1 MNKNRKRISL
11 NTRLAVIALA
21 VFIPLSVALA
31 YSIYSMSEATSS
43 YSEITKSITCAN
55 DSLDFKETMDYS
67 VYLAVVRKE
76 SFWELGK
83 GEVTVNG
90 IVTVNPYE
98 YISDMKMKCGEL
110 SDMASV
116 EVNHNLVTR
125 LSNTLDALTVNVR
138 DLERSIQVGR
148 SYEDNMD
155 YLDENIYMLT
165 TVVEEGIQE
174 YIETETAQLQRIS
187 HLQEKH
193 DDRIWILSIL
203 IAALAVYV
211 AVILTVRVIRNIT
224 EPIRRICGLTEKVS
238 EGDFSVRVE
247 GSHIQEIQVLADSFN
262 SMTGEI
268 GTLVDDIKEKEK
280 NLHLIETRLLQEQI
294 NPHFLYNTLDAIVW
308 LAEDNRNEDVIAM
321 VTYLSNFF
329 RTTLAQGRDFVTV
342 EEEESHIES
351 YLRIQG
357 VRYQDIMEYEIDME
371 RDIYN
376 YEIPKLL
383 LQPLVENALYHG
395 VKNKRGKSRIF
406 VWGYQEG
413 DNLIFKVNDN
423 GKGMSRETLEKL
435 RKNIEKGIDQ
445 TENDSFGLANVN
457 QRIKYYYGEEYGLE
471 IESEENVGTE
481 AVITLSAK
489 KSYLYHKKSNKSE
502 KIKN

>member
-1 MNKNRKRISL
+1 MNKNRKKVSL
-11 NTRLAVIALA
+11 NTRLALIALA
-21 VFIPLSVALA
+21 VFIPMSVALT
-31 YSIYSMSEATSS
+31 YSIYSMSEATRS
-43 YSEITKSITCAN
+43 YSEITKSITYAN

-98 YISDMKMKCGEL
+98 YISSMKMKCWEL

-116 EVNHNLVTR
+116 DVNHNLITR

-138 DLERSIQVGR
+138 ELERSVQGGR

-174 YIETETAQLQRIS
+174 YIEAETAQLQTIS

-193 DDRIWILSIL
+193 NDRIWFLCIL
-203 IAALAVYV
+203 IAAFVVYL
-211 AVILTVRVIRNIT
+211 AVILTIRALRNVT
-224 EPIRRICGLTEKVS
+224 EPVQRICDLTEQVS
-238 EGDFSVRVE
+238 EGDFSVQVAETQIR
-247 GSHIQEIQVLADSFN
+247 EIQVLADSFN
-262 SMTGEI
+262 NMTGEI
-268 GTLVDDIKEKEK
+268 GTLVENVKEKEK
-280 NLHLIETRLLQEQI
+280 SLHLIETRLLQEQI

-308 LAEDNRNEDVIAM
+308 LAEDNRNEDVISM
-321 VTYLSNFF
+321 VTYLSDFF

-342 EEEESHIES
+342 KEEESHIES

-357 VRYQDIMEYEIDME
+357 FRYQDIMEYEIDME
-371 RDIYN
+371 KAICEYV
-376 YEIPKLL
+376 IPKLL

-406 VWGYQEG
+406 VRGYQEG
-413 DNLIFKVNDN
+413 ENLVFKVNDD
-423 GKGMSRETLEKL
+423 GKGMSLETLENL
-435 RKNIEKGIDQ
+435 RKNIEKGVNQ
-445 TENDSFGLANVN
+445 KEKGSFGLANVN

-481 AVITLSAK
+481 AVIQLPAK
-489 KSYLYHKKSNKSE
+489 KISPLS
-502 KIKN
+502 